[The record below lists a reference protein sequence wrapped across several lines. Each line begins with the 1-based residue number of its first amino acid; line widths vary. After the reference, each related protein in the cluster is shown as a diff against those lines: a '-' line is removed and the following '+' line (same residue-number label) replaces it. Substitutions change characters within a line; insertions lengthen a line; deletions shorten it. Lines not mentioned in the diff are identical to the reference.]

1 MSAMRKTYRM
11 MYISSKGAINR
22 TVMTFGPVWRWL
34 FGLRVIADGSK
45 SGGEYLERT
54 FRSDMV
60 AVLFQRCVEISWLC
74 MKVGIIDGDNGS
86 EIESLIIMARD
97 LILDR
102 SG

>member
-1 MSAMRKTYRM
+1 
-11 MYISSKGAINR
+11 
-22 TVMTFGPVWRWL
+22 
-34 FGLRVIADGSK
+34 
-45 SGGEYLERT
+45 
-54 FRSDMV
+54 MV

-97 LILDR
+97 LILDK